1 MIWDLG
7 ESNMIKIAF
16 CLRKLPNLTDE
27 EFHDYWLNTHGPLVK
42 SVAGKIG
49 LVKYI
54 QLHTLDTPL
63 NAMAREP
70 RGAPEPFDGIA
81 EAWWES
87 MESLEQALNNP
98 DTGRVWELLIEDEKK
113 FIDLPNSPVWFAEEK
128 HILG

>member
-1 MIWDLG
+1 MIRPLG
-7 ESNMIKIAF
+7 KDIMIKLAF
-16 CLRKLPNLTDE
+16 CLRKLPSLTDS

-49 LVKYI
+49 IIKYT

-63 NAMAREP
+63 NASAQEL
-70 RGAPEPFDGIA
+70 RGGPDPYDGIA

-87 MESLEQALNNP
+87 MESLERTFGDPEA
-98 DTGRVWELLIEDEKK
+98 GAVFELLIEDEKK

-128 HILG
+128 HIIG

>member
-1 MIWDLG
+1 
-7 ESNMIKIAF
+7 MIKIAF
-16 CLRKLPNLTDE
+16 CLRKLPSLSDQ

-42 SVAGKIG
+42 SVADNIG

-63 NAMAREP
+63 NAIARDA

-81 EAWWES
+81 EAWWDN
-87 MESLEQALNNP
+87 MESLERALN
-98 DTGRVWELLIEDEKK
+98 DTNTEKSWALLIEDEMK

-128 HILG
+128 HIIG